1 MSGLPFTLLVP
12 EPLGSPG
19 STTRDRLADVVAIGC
34 ALAYGALMVSIGDA
48 TRPGAAVPWPV
59 DVAIGVLCCLG
70 LLVRRRWPI
79 AVTVTVIPVTAV
91 SVLSTG
97 AAIVALFT
105 VAVHRRARVALLLA
119 AAYVAAV
126 PFYFLLH
133 DRPGF
138 PLWVDLVARA
148 GPSSAAIGWGLF
160 VQGNRRLTFSLR
172 ERAARLEAEQHLRV
186 DQARLTERARI
197 AREMHDVLA
206 HRMSLVSLH
215 AGALEVRTD
224 ARPEEVAI
232 AAGAIRTSVH
242 DALQELRTVIGVLRE
257 GAAGRPEP
265 PQPGLAD
272 VPELVDSARATG
284 MTVTYTCRVPASG
297 PSVVLGRTLYRVVQE
312 GLTNARKHAPGTA
325 VAVLLDG
332 AAGAD
337 LRVRI
342 TNPCPPGDRPPA
354 APGAGMGLVGIGE
367 RVALV
372 GGRVEHGPDG
382 GCFRVE
388 AWLPWP
394 G

>member
-12 EPLGSPG
+12 EPPG
-19 STTRDRLADVVAIGC
+19 SRGSGVRDRLADVIAIGC
-34 ALAYGALMVSIGDA
+34 ALVYGALMVSIGDA

-59 DVAIGVLCCLG
+59 DAAIGAGCCLG
-70 LLVRRRWPI
+70 LLARRRWPVGV
-79 AVTVTVIPVTAV
+79 AVAVLPVTAV

-97 AAIVALFT
+97 AAVVALFT

-119 AAYVAAV
+119 AAYVATV
-126 PFYFLLH
+126 PVYFLLH
-133 DRPGF
+133 DRPEF

-160 VQGNRRLTFSLR
+160 VQGNRRLTHSLR
-172 ERAARLEAEQHLRV
+172 DRAARLEAEQHLRV

-224 ARPEEVAI
+224 ARPEEIAV

-272 VPELVDSARATG
+272 LAELVDDARATG
-284 MTVTYTCRVPASG
+284 MTVSFTCEVEPSG

-312 GLTNARKHAPGTA
+312 GLTNARKHAPGAA

-342 TNPCPPGDRPPA
+342 TNPLGDAPPA
-354 APGAGMGLVGIGE
+354 GPGAGMGLVGIAE
-367 RVALV
+367 RVALA

-382 GCFRVE
+382 AGFRVE

-394 G
+394 A